1 RGYRAGT
8 KFLQQASS
16 FGVFASTLALL
27 VFYSANYYFDDPWM
41 SKNFGGGSS
50 WLIFFTSRVCDA
62 FALFFYAGSM
72 FFLETYHSEGAG
84 EAWGWLGAICFKLTA
99 FAEIAA
105 LAAWGTSS
113 FEVLDAVYTV
123 MLGVSISV
131 AFLWSLF
138 FEPASH
144 RFDVLLTQSAM
155 RNEYYKSRNAMAYY
169 GPAVVN
175 ADGEIDI
182 AAAAEQAQAC
192 LGCC

>member
-1 RGYRAGT
+1 MANLLHLSRLRRLCAL
-8 KFLQQASS
+8 FLCRVSFESNGPSRCLSNFFFFLSGSASS
-16 FGVFASTLALL
+16 RLGARDQCFVF
-27 VFYSANYYFDDPWM
+27 
-41 SKNFGGGSS
+41 SS
-50 WLIFFTSRVCDA
+50 I
-62 FALFFYAGSM
+62 
-72 FFLETYHSEGAG
+72 FFLEAYHSEGAG
-84 EAWGWLGAICFKLTA
+84 EAWGWLGAICFKLAA

-105 LAAWGTSS
+105 LAAWGSSS
-113 FEVLDAVYTV
+113 FEVLDAAFTV
-123 MLGVSISV
+123 MLGVSLSI

-144 RFDVLLTQSAM
+144 RFDVRLTQSAM

-192 LGCC
+192 LNCTPC